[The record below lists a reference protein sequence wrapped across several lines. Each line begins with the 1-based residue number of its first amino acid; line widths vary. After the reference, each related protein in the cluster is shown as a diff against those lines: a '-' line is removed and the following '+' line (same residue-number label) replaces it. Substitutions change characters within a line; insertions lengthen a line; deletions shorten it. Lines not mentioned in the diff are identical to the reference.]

1 MTLTVWVAR
10 AVLAAVFAWAAFSK
24 AIDRP
29 GTVLAAV
36 DLGVARRA
44 AGPVALA
51 LPLLEALAA
60 ALTLVP
66 ATSEV
71 GALLALVLL
80 TAFSV
85 AIAVA
90 LRAGRRPP
98 CHCFGARSSRP
109 IGADSLVRN
118 AALMLLGIV
127 ILTGSS

>member
-24 AIDRP
+24 VTDRP

-44 AGPVALA
+44 AGPLALA

-66 ATSEV
+66 ATSRV
-71 GALLALVLL
+71 GAVLALILL
-80 TAFSV
+80 IAFSV
-85 AIAVA
+85 VIT
-90 LRAGRRPP
+90 
-98 CHCFGARSSRP
+98 
-109 IGADSLVRN
+109 LVVYTRTR
-118 AALMLLGIV
+118 G
-127 ILTGSS
+127 